1 MFDRHYAVWPDYL
14 PHRLALP
21 QTSLY
26 ANLAISAQR
35 YPDRNAILYYDT
47 PITYAE
53 LERESLALAGY
64 LTSRGVGRGDRV
76 LLYMQNAPQYV
87 IAFYAILRANAVV
100 VPVNPMNRTGEI
112 EHYARD
118 TEARLCLCGQE
129 RLGEATPLLES
140 GWLDEIVVTAYSEYA
155 TQDSALELPT
165 EVAAPFEAPRATGV
179 TAWRDA
185 MDADLAPPALEVG
198 PDDLAVLPYSSGTTG
213 QPKGCMHTHASVM
226 ATAVHSVVW
235 SYGTSEGVNLATLP
249 FFHVTGMQNSMNAT
263 IYAGATLAIMTRWDR
278 RTAARLI
285 ERYRVN
291 RWTNIVTMAVDLLAD
306 PEIES
311 FDLSS
316 LEYIGGG
323 GAAMPAAVAEKLRA
337 LTGLD
342 YIEGYGLSETMAATH
357 INPLGAPKAQCL
369 GIPVFS
375 VDARIVDLETQ
386 REVPVGE
393 TGEIVSNGPQ
403 VCVGYWNRPEATA
416 EAFIEIDGKR
426 FFRTGDIGRC
436 DEHGYFF
443 MVDRAKRMINAS
455 GYKVWP
461 AEVEALMYEHPDVRE
476 ACVIATPDAR
486 RGESVKACVVLV
498 DGSSATEDDVLGWCR
513 EHMAAYKVPR
523 AVEICLELPRSQ
535 TGKVMWRRL
544 QEAEWQGTES
554 VT

>member
-155 TQDSALELPT
+155 TQDSDLELPT

-249 FFHVTGMQNSMNAT
+249 FFHVTGMQNSMNAHDLCRRDPGHHDT
-263 IYAGATLAIMTRWDR
+263 LGPTYGGPADRTVSRQSLDQHRDHGGRPAGRPRDRILRSVEPGIHRRWR
-278 RTAARLI
+278 
-285 ERYRVN
+285 
-291 RWTNIVTMAVDLLAD
+291 
-306 PEIES
+306 
-311 FDLSS
+311 
-316 LEYIGGG
+316 GGH
-323 GAAMPAAVAEKLRA
+323 A
-337 LTGLD
+337 
-342 YIEGYGLSETMAATH
+342 
-357 INPLGAPKAQCL
+357 
-369 GIPVFS
+369 
-375 VDARIVDLETQ
+375 
-386 REVPVGE
+386 
-393 TGEIVSNGPQ
+393 
-403 VCVGYWNRPEATA
+403 
-416 EAFIEIDGKR
+416 
-426 FFRTGDIGRC
+426 GR
-436 DEHGYFF
+436 
-443 MVDRAKRMINAS
+443 S
-455 GYKVWP
+455 G
-461 AEVEALMYEHPDVRE
+461 
-476 ACVIATPDAR
+476 
-486 RGESVKACVVLV
+486 
-498 DGSSATEDDVLGWCR
+498 
-513 EHMAAYKVPR
+513 
-523 AVEICLELPRSQ
+523 
-535 TGKVMWRRL
+535 
-544 QEAEWQGTES
+544 
-554 VT
+554 

>member
-1 MFDRHYAVWPDYL
+1 MFDRHHAVWPAYL

-21 QTSLY
+21 RTSVF

-35 YPDRNAILYYDT
+35 YPERDAILYYGAAM
-47 PITYAE
+47 TYAA
-53 LERESLALAGY
+53 LEREALALAGY
-64 LTSRGVGRGDRV
+64 LTAQGVARGDRV

-87 IAFYAILRANAVV
+87 VAFYAILRANAVV

-129 RLGEATPLLES
+129 RLAEVTPLLAS
-140 GWLDEIVVTAYSEYA
+140 GLLDEIVVTAYSEYA
-155 TQDSALELPT
+155 PAACDLELPA
-165 EVAAPFEAPRATGV
+165 EVSAPFETPQAAGV

-185 MDADLAPPALEVG
+185 MAAGHAPPALDVG

-213 QPKGCMHTHASVM
+213 QPKGCMHTHTSVM

-235 SYGTSEGVNLATLP
+235 SYGTSEAVNLATLP
-249 FFHVTGMQNSMNAT
+249 FFHVTGMQNSMNAP
-263 IYAGATLAIMTRWDR
+263 IYAGATLVIMTRWDR

-285 ERYRVN
+285 ERHRVD

-316 LEYIGGG
+316 LTYIGGG
-323 GAAMPAAVAEKLRA
+323 GAAMPAAVAGKLRD

-375 VDARIVDLETQ
+375 VDARIIDLETQ
-386 REVPVGE
+386 AEVSIGE
-393 TGEIVSNGPQ
+393 SGEIVLHGPQ

-416 EAFIEIDGKR
+416 AAFIEIDGKH
-426 FFRTGDIGRC
+426 FLRTGDIGRY
-436 DEHGYFF
+436 DADGYFF
-443 MVDRAKRMINAS
+443 MVDRVKRMINAS

-461 AEVEALMYEHPDVRE
+461 AEVEALMYGHPEIRE
-476 ACVIATPDAR
+476 ACVIATPDTR

-498 DGSSATEDDVLGWCR
+498 DGATATEADILAWCR
-513 EHMAAYKVPR
+513 DNMAAYKVPR

-544 QEAEWQGTES
+544 QEAEWQD
-554 VT
+554 V

>member
-14 PHRLALP
+14 PYQLALP

-35 YPDRNAILYYDT
+35 YPDRDAILYYDT
-47 PITYAE
+47 PMTYAE
-53 LERESLALAGY
+53 LEREALALAGY
-64 LTSRGVGRGDRV
+64 LNSRGVARGDRV

-87 IAFYAILRANAVV
+87 VAFYAILRANAVV

-118 TEARLCLCGQE
+118 TDARLCICGQE
-129 RLGEATPLLES
+129 RLAEATPLLDS
-140 GWLDEIVVTAYSEYA
+140 GLLHEIVATAYSEYA
-155 TQDSALELPT
+155 TRESDLELPA
-165 EVAAPFEAPRATGV
+165 EVMAPFDVPQAAGV
-179 TAWRDA
+179 IAWRDA
-185 MDADLAPPALEVG
+185 LNTDHAPPAPEAG

-263 IYAGATLAIMTRWDR
+263 IYAGATLVIMTRWDR

-369 GIPVFS
+369 GIPVFG
-375 VDARIVDLETQ
+375 VDARIIDLETQ
-386 REVPVGE
+386 TEVPIGE

-403 VCVGYWNRPEATA
+403 VCIGYWNRPEATG

-426 FFRTGDIGRC
+426 FLRTGDIGRC
-436 DEHGYFF
+436 DENGYFF

-461 AEVEALMYEHPDVRE
+461 AEVEALMFGHPEIRE
-476 ACVIATPDAR
+476 ACVIATPDIR

-498 DGSSATEDDVLGWCR
+498 DGATASEADILAWCR
-513 EHMAAYKVPR
+513 DNMAAYKVPR

-544 QEAEWQGTES
+544 QEDEWEQA
-554 VT
+554 

>member
-1 MFDRHYAVWPDYL
+1 
-14 PHRLALP
+14 
-21 QTSLY
+21 
-26 ANLAISAQR
+26 
-35 YPDRNAILYYDT
+35 
-47 PITYAE
+47 
-53 LERESLALAGY
+53 
-64 LTSRGVGRGDRV
+64 
-76 LLYMQNAPQYV
+76 
-87 IAFYAILRANAVV
+87 
-100 VPVNPMNRTGEI
+100 
-112 EHYARD
+112 
-118 TEARLCLCGQE
+118 
-129 RLGEATPLLES
+129 
-140 GWLDEIVVTAYSEYA
+140 
-155 TQDSALELPT
+155 
-165 EVAAPFEAPRATGV
+165 
-179 TAWRDA
+179 
-185 MDADLAPPALEVG
+185 
-198 PDDLAVLPYSSGTTG
+198 
-213 QPKGCMHTHASVM
+213 
-226 ATAVHSVVW
+226 
-235 SYGTSEGVNLATLP
+235 
-249 FFHVTGMQNSMNAT
+249 
-263 IYAGATLAIMTRWDR
+263 
-278 RTAARLI
+278 
-285 ERYRVN
+285 
-291 RWTNIVTMAVDLLAD
+291 
-306 PEIES
+306 
-311 FDLSS
+311 
-316 LEYIGGG
+316 
-323 GAAMPAAVAEKLRA
+323 MPAAVAEKLRA

-498 DGSSATEDDVLGWCR
+498 DGSSATEDDILGWCR

-544 QEAEWQGTES
+544 QEAEWQETES
-554 VT
+554 AN